1 MTKRLLELSASILCV
16 ALTLGVIFACIQLK
30 HGTDAG
36 IATNNEIRTAV
47 HSLNEIATLQ
57 VVQSKRQ
64 ADATDAASEIGF
76 LLVARGLEAV
86 GVMPSSEASA
96 YVDASLEK
104 LSRISER
111 TGHIA
116 KLLNSKGGELGALAP
131 RLPGIPQFPT
141 SIADVADNG
150 ERTLATQ
157 VLEDLRLVD
166 AAIDQWSIENNKP
179 TGTPVRPQDIA
190 QYFKPNSPL
199 QRSSAN
205 GRCLDALGNP
215 ITIKAVDTPPSISR
229 QTFERLSPVAPREFW
244 EPFSVSAD

>member
-1 MTKRLLELSASILCV
+1 MTKRLLELSASILCA

-47 HSLNEIATLQ
+47 HSLNEIASLQ
-57 VVQSKRQ
+57 VAQSKRQ

-76 LLVARGLEAV
+76 VLVARGLEAA

-96 YVDASLEK
+96 FVDESLEK

-116 KLLNSKGGELGALAP
+116 KLLNAKGGELVAQAP
-131 RLPGIPQFPT
+131 RFPGIPQLPT
-141 SIADVADNG
+141 SIADNND
-150 ERTLATQ
+150 RTLATQ
-157 VLEDLRLVD
+157 VLEELRLVD
-166 AAIDQWSIENNKP
+166 AAIDQWSIEYNKP

-190 QYFKPNSPL
+190 QYLKPNSPL

-205 GRCLDALGNP
+205 GSCLDALGNP

-229 QTFERLSPVAPREFW
+229 QTFERLSPVAPHEFW